1 MKLDFFLSNRV
12 LKTLFAAGVA
22 VAILPATVKALPAST
37 WMQGGHSARI
47 TSVACSPDGTMIA
60 SSSEDGTVKLWST
73 NGTFLRTLIAQSCPL
88 TALAWSPDGTKI
100 AVGTY
105 YGGYYNYAAG
115 MGLTYLWQAP
125 GGSQGAW
132 TGASVNLVRT
142 TTNLWGKVTALA
154 FSADSLRLACGN
166 ETGSNI
172 ISLVAN
178 GSVVTNRP
186 AFNTWVEPSAVT
198 SVAFSS
204 GGLMASGCEDS
215 TVRVYNANNWNLLW
229 TSTNVVNA
237 QTSNVT
243 VVAFSPDGSWL
254 ATASLDQTVKIWS
267 TGDWSLQQTLA
278 EYTNGVTSV
287 AFSPDGQKIVSG
299 SVDGTVQMW
308 NWSGGNCLWTI
319 GAHALPV
326 TGTVFTPGGS
336 LVISG
341 SDDHT
346 IRLWSAADGSAV
358 LTLGGHTDYI
368 NAVAISPDGTLC
380 ASAGNDSSI
389 QIHRTTDGLLLQTL
403 AGTTGIVSSIAF
415 APDSTV
421 LASSGGPLDPA
432 IKLWR
437 LSDGTVLNTIAANT
451 NGSTVLAISPDG
463 STLASGGDC
472 SEQAIQLWNLNDRS
486 LLGTLAGHSNG
497 VTALAFSPH
506 GDYLASGGRR
516 FDHALKIWSLTNF
529 SLVQSFYGLSNNVE
543 SVAFSPDGNTVAS
556 GSSGTNSL
564 IVWRISDGSSRK
576 FGTGTNPV
584 FFVAFSPDGT
594 ALASADQDA
603 IKLWNVATGTL
614 SSTITQ
620 ETYQASSFAY
630 SPNGNLI
637 LCGRADATLVLLTNA
652 FGALGQQPLVFNSII
667 INPGSPAI
675 LKATGQPRTH
685 YVIQS
690 STSLVDWTFLT
701 MGVSD
706 TGLLSIAD
714 STANA
719 APLRFYRAVTP
730 P

>member
-1 MKLDFFLSNRV
+1 MKLDRFLLSRV

-22 VAILPATVKALPAST
+22 LAILLTGVPAFPASP
-37 WMQGGHSARI
+37 WMQGGHAARI
-47 TSVACSPDGTMIA
+47 TGVACSPDGTMIA

-73 NGTFLRTLIAQSCPL
+73 NGTLLRTLTAQSCPL

-115 MGLTYLWQAP
+115 MGLTWLWQAP
-125 GGSQGAW
+125 SGSPSAWAGA
-132 TGASVNLVRT
+132 GVSLVRT

-198 SVAFSS
+198 SVAFSA

-229 TSTNVVNA
+229 TTTNVVYA

-243 VVAFSPDGSWL
+243 AVAFSPDGTLL
-254 ATASLDQTVKIWS
+254 ATASLDQTVKTWS
-267 TGDWSLQQTLA
+267 TGDGSLQQTF
-278 EYTNGVTSV
+278 TGHTDGVNSL

-299 SVDGTVQMW
+299 CVDGTVKVW
-308 NWSGGNCLWTI
+308 NVSGGSCLTTI
-319 GAHALPV
+319 AAHALPV
-326 TGTVFTPGGS
+326 TATVFSIDGS

-368 NAVAISPDGTLC
+368 NAAAISPDGTLC

-389 QIHRTTDGLLLQTL
+389 QIRRTIDGLLLQTL
-403 AGTTGIVSSIAF
+403 AGTTGLVSSIAF

-451 NGSTVLAISPDG
+451 NGSMALAISPDG
-463 STLASGGDC
+463 SILASGGDC
-472 SEQAIQLWNLNDRS
+472 SEQAIQLWKLSDGS

-506 GDYLASGGRR
+506 GDYLASSGRR
-516 FDHALKIWSLTNF
+516 FDHAIKIWSLTNF
-529 SLVQSFYGLSNNVE
+529 SLVQSFYGHSNNVE

-576 FGTGTNPV
+576 FGAGANPV
-584 FFVAFSPDGT
+584 FFVAFSPDGST
-594 ALASADQDA
+594 LASADQDT
-603 IKLWNVATGTL
+603 IKLWNVETGSL
-614 SSTITQ
+614 ANTITQ
-620 ETYQASSFAY
+620 ETFKASCFSY
-630 SPNGNLI
+630 SPNGNVL
-637 LCGRADATLVLLTNA
+637 LCGRADGTLVLATNA
-652 FGALGQQPLVFNSII
+652 LGALGQPPLVFDSITAS
-667 INPGSPAI
+667 PGSPVLLNA
-675 LKATGQPRTH
+675 AVQPRTH

-690 STSLVDWTFLT
+690 SANLANWSFLT
-701 MGVSD
+701 IGMSD
-706 TGLLSIAD
+706 TSLLSIAD
-714 STANA
+714 A
-719 APLRFYRAVTP
+719 APNGTPFRFYRALTP